1 MVVVT
6 KLGNKLDV
14 KDEAI
19 ALDMIEKNVG
29 WKIEGWKIEGD
40 NETPTRPSKKK
51 SEPTD

>member
-14 KDEAI
+14 NDEAI

-29 WKIEGWKIEGD
+29 WKIEGE
-40 NETPTRPSKKK
+40 NETPTKPSRGK
-51 SEPTD
+51 SKTEPTD

>member
-1 MVVVT
+1 MLVVT

-14 KDEAI
+14 NDEAI

-29 WKIEGWKIEGD
+29 WKIEGD

-51 SEPTD
+51 SDPTD

>member
-1 MVVVT
+1 MIVVT

-14 KDEAI
+14 NDEAI

-29 WKIEGWKIEGD
+29 WKIEGD
-40 NETPTRPSKKK
+40 NETSTKSSRKK

>member
-14 KDEAI
+14 NDEAI
-19 ALDMIEKNVG
+19 ALDMIEKNA
-29 WKIEGWKIEGD
+29 GWKIEGD